1 MYASY
6 NMLYNDCAQTPFT
19 AYTDSSRFVCSSLP
33 LQKQVRKSID
43 SNQLFPL
50 DVPCVHGDCPINDP
64 NCEYKCAVQPP
75 PKKQEKKKITP
86 VLQQNIPT
94 TTLPPKVPT
103 TKKIKEGFKVTYSS
117 EEKKPTTRLSEQDQN
132 KLLPVMDPQFN
143 LREICKQCI
152 LLEDHLSHDEK
163 RCFDCCVKH
172 FLTIEALAEEAITLD
187 TTKTN
192 CPTKVQQLPSRV
204 RNLQSKW
211 HQDPNKNSHV
221 VSQELRKIRKDF
233 QIDAFDVVF
242 RPSSCKDG
250 LCQMK

>member
-19 AYTDSSRFVCSSLP
+19 AYTDSSRFFCSSLP

-50 DVPCVHGDCPINDP
+50 DIPCVHPDCPINDSE
-64 NCEYKCAVQPP
+64 CEYKCAVSPP
-75 PKKQEKKKITP
+75 VPKKQENKKPTP
-86 VLQQNIPT
+86 ILQQT
-94 TTLPPKVPT
+94 TTIPPKSM
-103 TKKIKEGFKVTYSS
+103 KKTKEGFQVTYSN
-117 EEKKPTTRLSEQDQN
+117 EEKSKLSGQDQN

-187 TTKTN
+187 SVRTK
-192 CPTKVQQLPSRV
+192 CSSKIQQLPSRV
-204 RNLQSKW
+204 RHLQSQW
-211 HQDPNKNSHV
+211 HQDPDNNSHI

-250 LCQMK
+250 VCKMK

>member
-19 AYTDSSRFVCSSLP
+19 AYTDSSRFFCSSLP

-50 DVPCVHGDCPINDP
+50 DVPCVHPDCPINDP
-64 NCEYKCAVQPP
+64 ECQYKCALPPPP
-75 PKKQEKKKITP
+75 PKKQEKKKIKP
-86 VLQQNIPT
+86 ILQQAT
-94 TTLPPKVPT
+94 TTIPPTMMKRT
-103 TKKIKEGFKVTYSS
+103 KEGFQVTYSD
-117 EEKKPTTRLSEQDQN
+117 EENKTTKLSGQDQD

-187 TTKTN
+187 STKIK
-192 CPTKVQQLPSRV
+192 CPSKIQQLPSRV
-204 RNLQSKW
+204 RRLQSQW
-211 HQDPNKNSHV
+211 HQDPDKNSHV

-242 RPSSCKDG
+242 RPASCKDG
-250 LCQMK
+250 VCKMK